1 MSDEEKEQKHRTEA
15 DEVREIL
22 QVVSV
27 EVPKLLDSISKKM
40 YDAQN
45 AESMGKSVAQFYKQL
60 VDAGMDEDRAADLAE
75 KFMMSTSLGGI
86 LGQAL
91 GGAKDSGIG
100 DAIKSHIK
108 KEIENDD

>member
-1 MSDEEKEQKHRTEA
+1 MSDEEKREKTRTEA

-22 QVVSV
+22 QVVSI
-27 EVPKLLDSISKKM
+27 EVPKLLDSISKMM
-40 YDAQN
+40 YDTQN
-45 AESMGKSVAQFYKQL
+45 AENMGKSVAQFYKQL
-60 VDAGMDEDRAADLAE
+60 VDAGMDEKRASDLAE

-108 KEIENDD
+108 KEIENGD